1 MLNTTA
7 NETRPRFLDS
17 SSGRLFSVEF
27 PAPPACDTGAAV
39 LIVPPI
45 GEEMNKCRRMLA
57 LAARACQAA
66 GITALMIDLH
76 GTGDSAGD
84 FRDGSVSQWRD
95 DLDTSMIHLQRGG
108 ARTLH
113 FLAVRSG
120 ALLVDVARL
129 PDSIGRLA
137 LWQPVLSG
145 RQVVSQW
152 FRLSAAG
159 NLVAGADRGGEQ
171 RSRELLAAQGFVEIA
186 GYDLSQQLIREL
198 EILELRS
205 VLTPSWSRAAWFEVV
220 AEDAAA
226 APSPA
231 ASRALD
237 AARAGGL
244 EVDARAL
251 AGEPFWATPEISV
264 VPELVRATSDF
275 LAAT

>member
-1 MLNTTA
+1 M
-7 NETRPRFLDS
+7 
-17 SSGRLFSVEF
+17 EF

-129 PDSIGRLA
+129 PDS
-137 LWQPVLSG
+137 S
-145 RQVVSQW
+145 
-152 FRLSAAG
+152 
-159 NLVAGADRGGEQ
+159 VAWPCG
-171 RSRELLAAQGFVEIA
+171 
-186 GYDLSQQLIREL
+186 
-198 EILELRS
+198 
-205 VLTPSWSRAAWFEVV
+205 
-220 AEDAAA
+220 
-226 APSPA
+226 SPC
-231 ASRALD
+231 
-237 AARAGGL
+237 
-244 EVDARAL
+244 
-251 AGEPFWATPEISV
+251 
-264 VPELVRATSDF
+264 
-275 LAAT
+275 